1 MKSWVHGAIAFLW
14 DEEGASAVE
23 YVLLI
28 TIVALGIAA
37 ALGAF
42 SDKTS
47 GLYGAAGTKLNPY
60 QPHPS
65 GTK

>member
-1 MKSWVHGAIAFLW
+1 MKNWVSGAIAFLW

-23 YVLLI
+23 YVLLV

-37 ALGAF
+37 ALVAF

-47 GLYGAAGTKLNPY
+47 SLYDAAGTKLNSY